1 MTVTLVQPY
10 NLAWPTW
17 FDEIRRMLAEGLGD
31 ACLRIE
37 HVGSTSIP
45 GMIAKPIID
54 IDVVIAP
61 GTFAA
66 TKERLERLG
75 YIHEGEK
82 GIPTREAFD
91 LVNEELGTRLPK
103 HHLYVCAEDSPELAR
118 HLAFREFLKRHAEYR
133 EKLGQLKWALAEQYD
148 NDKYPY
154 MDGKAELVL
163 EIIALAQREQG

>member
-1 MTVTLVQPY
+1 MVVTLVQPY
-10 NLAWPTW
+10 NSAWPQW
-17 FDEIRRMLAEGLGD
+17 FDDIRRVLEAGLDD
-31 ACLRIE
+31 AYLRIE

-54 IDVVIAP
+54 IDIVIAP
-61 GTFAA
+61 GTLAA

-75 YIHEGEK
+75 YVHEGDQ

-91 LVNEELGTRLPK
+91 LADEALKSRLPK

-118 HLAFREFLKRHAEYR
+118 HIAFREFLKRHPEYR
-133 EKLGQLKWALAEQYD
+133 DQLGQLKWALAEQFD

-154 MDGKAELVL
+154 MDGKAALVR